1 MQNLDSLWEK
11 TKKILKEVLESE
23 DKSVVYKGFFEDTS
37 LVELNDR
44 EAIVLTKY
52 QFHALV
58 LNDNENLNLINS
70 ALKEVLKKDIRCRV
84 VFEDDYNRTMEISGS
99 GQKKDEF
106 DDNVMPEYTF
116 DNFVH
121 GPSNKEAY
129 SAALAVATNPGR
141 NIYNPL
147 FIYGDSGLGKTHLL
161 CAVGNYIKD
170 KYPEKKILYIS
181 SIDFVNRVGMAIR
194 GKYIEEFKNQLN
206 SLDVLMVDDIQSLS
220 GKEKTNEVFFT
231 VYNELFNNRK
241 QIILTS
247 DRQPAQIKDVE
258 KRLIS
263 RFSQGLSV
271 TVTSPEFDTALKILK
286 LKMKTYDIS
295 EDAFEPEVLSYMA
308 TNFASDVRSLEGSL
322 NTLLFYSINNEKE
335 TIDLDLAMEAL
346 KGHGSTPKHRAE
358 LQMKDI
364 LNAVSNYYGL
374 TRQQIVGKTRTKNV
388 SNARHITM
396 YLCRKHLD
404 LSYDKIGNELGGRD
418 HSTVLSGCEK
428 IDKMVRSNEAYQK
441 VISDIEQDLLTR

>member
-1 MQNLDSLWEK
+1 MHSLNSLWED
-11 TKKILKEVLESE
+11 TKKILKENLEND
-23 DKSVVYKGFFEDTS
+23 DKSVVYKGFFEDTT
-37 LVELNDR
+37 LVQLTDR
-44 EAIVLTKY
+44 EATVLTKY

-70 ALKEVLKKDIRCRV
+70 ALKQVLNKDIRCRV
-84 VFEDDYNRTMEISGS
+84 VFEEDYYRNQEIISS
-99 GQKKDEF
+99 SKKVENF

-181 SIDFVNRVGMAIR
+181 SMDFVNKVGQAIR
-194 GKYIEEFKNQLN
+194 EKRIDEFKNMLN

-220 GKEKTNEVFFT
+220 GKEKSNEVFFN

-295 EDAFEPEVLSYMA
+295 EDSFDPEVLSYMA
-308 TNFASDVRSLEGSL
+308 TNFANDVRSLEGSL
-322 NTLLFYSINNEKE
+322 TTLLFYSINNEKE
-335 TIDLDLAMEAL
+335 IIDLPLAMQAF
-346 KGHGSTPKHRAE
+346 KGHVSNSKQRSE
-358 LQMKDI
+358 LQIRDI
-364 LNAVSNYYGL
+364 INAVSSYYGL
-374 TRQQIVGKTRTKNV
+374 TKQQICGKARTKNI
-388 SNARHITM
+388 STARHITM

-404 LSYDKIGNELGGRD
+404 ISYDKIGDEFGGKD
-418 HSTVLSGCEK
+418 HTTVKSAYEK
-428 IDKMVRSNEAYQK
+428 IDRLLKTDDAYRRA
-441 VISDIEQDLLTR
+441 IEEIEHDLLTR

>member
-84 VFEDDYNRTMEISGS
+84 VFEDDYNRTKEISGS